1 MGLKKLVGWEYP
13 VFGHVFS
20 KLMGCVKL
28 VGTGAGAGAPSIK
41 KFFKTDGA
49 EKLVGWEYPRLRT
62 CFFKTDGMRKACKTG
77 APRLWTCF
85 IQI

>member
-41 KFFKTDGA
+41 KLF
-49 EKLVGWEYPRLRT
+49 
-62 CFFKTDGMRKACKTG
+62 
-77 APRLWTCF
+77 
-85 IQI
+85 QN